1 MILINFCI
9 DVFQQRVF
17 HRCLVGV
24 CGTHGAMGNSSVPQD
39 GLGDKRQINGL
50 LQEKQRGREGER
62 EKKQDKTK
70 VVSAT
75 KGKPR

>member
-1 MILINFCI
+1 MTLINFCI

-50 LQEKQRGREGER
+50 LQEKQREGER
-62 EKKQDKTK
+62 EKKNKTK